1 MKNFIYRFS
10 DRFTLFLFS
19 FAIILILLML
29 YYSQTIVHDL
39 RAQSRSILEFYA
51 RIQSRAT
58 AENDTKILNFLFE
71 QIIQRT
77 DFPIINTD
85 KNKNPIYWINLPIDS
100 ENPSPEA
107 IEKVKRIVNNL
118 GKEIEPIPIIYR
130 DEKSGEI
137 LLEQFLFYGDSNLIT
152 RLIWLP
158 YIEIGVISLFII
170 IAFLGFHS
178 IKRSEEQSIWV
189 GLAKETAHQLGTPI
203 SSLMG
208 WLELI
213 KSDAPSSHINKILS
227 DMDNDIK
234 RLNKVATRFSQIG
247 SQADLRKYDIIPI
260 LRDIIS
266 YFRRRLPHMG
276 KKIKI
281 IEQFDKVPKVNL
293 NRDLFEWVI
302 ENLIKNSLDAIEKEN
317 GIIEIAVGLV
327 DGRTSNVYID
337 IKDNGKGV
345 SVQNR
350 RLIFRPGYSTKKRGW
365 GLGLNLARRIIED
378 YHKGKLFVKDTK
390 VGEGTT
396 MRITLKSTI

>member
-10 DRFTLFLFS
+10 DRFTLILFS
-19 FAIILILLML
+19 IAIILILLML

-85 KNKNPIYWINLPIDS
+85 KDKKPIYWTNLPIDS
-100 ENPSPEA
+100 ENRSADA
-107 IEKVKRIVNNL
+107 IEKVKRMVNNL
-118 GKEIEPIPIIYR
+118 EKEIEPIPIIIR
-130 DEKSGEI
+130 DEQSGEI
-137 LLEQFLFYGDSNLIT
+137 LLEQYLFYGDSNLIT

-158 YIEIGVISLFII
+158 YVEIGVISLFII

-213 KSDAPSSHINKILS
+213 KSDEPSSHINKILS

-247 SQADLRKYDIIPI
+247 SQSDLRKHDIVPILKDIIV
-260 LRDIIS
+260 
-266 YFRRRLPHMG
+266 YFTRRLPQMG

-281 IEQFDKVPKVNL
+281 IEQFEKVPKVNL
-293 NRDLFEWVI
+293 NRDLFEWVV
-302 ENLIKNSLDAIEKEN
+302 ENLVKNSLDAIEKEN

-327 DGRTSNVYID
+327 EGKSSNIYID
-337 IKDNGKGV
+337 VKDNGKGI
-345 SVQNR
+345 SIQHR

-378 YHKGKLFVKDTK
+378 YHKGKLMIKDTR

-396 MRITLKSTI
+396 MRITLRSKI

>member
-1 MKNFIYRFS
+1 MRNFIYRFS
-10 DRFTLFLFS
+10 DRFTLILFS
-19 FAIILILLML
+19 IAILLILIML

-58 AENDTKILNFLFE
+58 AEEDTKILNFLFE

-85 KNKNPIYWINLPIDS
+85 KDKKPIYWTNLPVDS
-100 ENPSPEA
+100 ENRSPEA
-107 IEKVKRIVNNL
+107 VEKVKRMVNNL
-118 GKEIEPIPIIYR
+118 GKEIEPIPIIIR
-130 DEKSGEI
+130 DEHSGEI
-137 LLEQFLFYGDSNLIT
+137 LLEQYLFYGDSNLIT

-158 YIEIGVISLFII
+158 YVEIGVISLFII

-234 RLNKVATRFSQIG
+234 RLHKVATRFSQIG
-247 SQADLRKYDIIPI
+247 SQADLRKHDIVPILKDIIV
-260 LRDIIS
+260 
-266 YFRRRLPHMG
+266 YFTRRLPHMG

-281 IEQFDKVPKVNL
+281 IEQFEPVPQLNL

-317 GIIEIAVGLV
+317 GTIEISVGFV
-327 DGRTSNVYID
+327 EGKPSNVYID
-337 IKDNGKGV
+337 VKDNGKGI
-345 SVQNR
+345 SAQHR

-378 YHKGKLFVKDTK
+378 YHKGKLMIKDTR

-396 MRITLKSTI
+396 MRITLQIKI

>member
-1 MKNFIYRFS
+1 MRNFIYRFS

-19 FAIILILLML
+19 FAISLILLML

-39 RAQSRSILEFYA
+39 RNQSRSILEFYA

-71 QIIQRT
+71 EIVQRT

-85 KNKNPIYWINLPIDS
+85 KDKNPIYWINLPIDS
-100 ENPSPEA
+100 DDHSAEA
-107 IEKVKRIVNNL
+107 IEKIKKIVNNL
-118 GKEIEPIPIIYR
+118 SKEIEPIPIIYR
-130 DEKSGEI
+130 NETTGEI
-137 LLEQFLFYGDSNLIT
+137 LLEQYLFYGDSNLIT

-158 YIEIGVISLFII
+158 FVEIGVISLFII

-189 GLAKETAHQLGTPI
+189 GMAKETAHQLGTPI

-213 KSDAPSSHINKILS
+213 KSNAPSSYVNKILS

-247 SQADLRKYDIIPI
+247 SQADLRKHDIIPV
-260 LRDIIS
+260 LREIIS
-266 YFRRRLPHMG
+266 YFKRRLPHMG

-281 IEQFDKVPKVNL
+281 IEQFENVPTVYL

-302 ENLIKNSLDAIEKEN
+302 ENLIKNSLDAIEREN
-317 GIIEIAVGLV
+317 GIIEIAVGLI
-327 DGRTSNVYID
+327 DGKSSKVHID
-337 IKDNGKGV
+337 VKDNGKGI
-345 SVQNR
+345 SAQHR

-365 GLGLNLARRIIED
+365 GLGLNLAKRIIEE
-378 YHKGKLFVKDTK
+378 YHDGKLMIKDTR

-396 MRITLKSTI
+396 MRIILKTKS